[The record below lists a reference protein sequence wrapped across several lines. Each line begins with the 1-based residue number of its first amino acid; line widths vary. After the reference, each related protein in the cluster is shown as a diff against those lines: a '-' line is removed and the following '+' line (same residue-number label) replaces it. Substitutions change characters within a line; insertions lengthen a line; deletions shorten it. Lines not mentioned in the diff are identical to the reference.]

1 MTADPPSADPRL
13 VRQLRI
19 SRTVERTWG
28 LVERGRRIQESAS
41 QTLQYSAALIARH
54 QRRSQ
59 LPHTTASRH
68 NGVVHDSPDELS
80 EQAEI
85 DAEMAASLA
94 LIAALQRTRPH
105 QHPAPS
111 PTVEPASRTRPA
123 DIAEQR
129 LTQIRRQL
137 DQRQQELDT
146 RQRELDRRE
155 ALLDQR
161 EIEQNLAEWPPP
173 APVDLS
179 PDSDA

>member
-1 MTADPPSADPRL
+1 MTDPPPADADL
-13 VRQLRI
+13 ARQLRI
-19 SRTVERTWG
+19 SRSVERTRK

-41 QTLQYSAALIARH
+41 QTLRYSAALIARH
-54 QRRSQ
+54 ERRSQ

-85 DAEMAASLA
+85 DAEVAASLA
-94 LIAALQRTRPH
+94 LMAALQHTRPH

-111 PTVEPASRTRPA
+111 PPAEPGTRPRPS

-129 LTQIRRQL
+129 LTQMRRQL
-137 DQRQQELDT
+137 DQRQQGLDT

-173 APVDLS
+173 APVGLS